1 MMNSFTARV
10 LSLITALGVLPG
22 CSDPATTPSV
32 TPTAIVMTEGDGQTQ
47 AVNRPT
53 FSKLVVAVTDQDG
66 RRVTGQTVTW
76 TVESGPVAF
85 VTVRGVTDGLGLS
98 TAIVRPRSIQGAA
111 VVRAAL
117 AGRGMAVNFGLTVG
131 PPADLVVI
139 LSPIGRTPAFVSQ
152 LNHTSRPAVDTVL
165 VGQTLK
171 WVLSPFDYDYHTV
184 TSVGSPSF
192 VGGRDFP
199 YANPSTIRVTFTA
212 PGTYRY
218 ADSYNPS
225 ITGVVHV
232 Q

>member
-1 MMNSFTARV
+1 M
-10 LSLITALGVLPG
+10 
-22 CSDPATTPSV
+22 
-32 TPTAIVMTEGDGQTQ
+32 EGDGEVQ

-53 FSKLVVAVTDQDG
+53 FPTLVAAVTDQNG
-66 RRVTGQTVTW
+66 RGVPGQTVTW
-76 TVESGPVAF
+76 TVERGPVSF

-98 TAIVRPRSIQGAA
+98 TAVVRPGSVQGAA
-111 VVRAAL
+111 IVRAAL
-117 AGRGMAVNFGLTVG
+117 ASHGVAVTFGLTVG
-131 PPADLVVI
+131 PPVDLVVI

-152 LNHTSRPAVDTVL
+152 LNHTSRPAVDTIL

-171 WVLSPFDYDYHTV
+171 WVLSPFDYDYHSV

-225 ITGVVHV
+225 IRGIVHV